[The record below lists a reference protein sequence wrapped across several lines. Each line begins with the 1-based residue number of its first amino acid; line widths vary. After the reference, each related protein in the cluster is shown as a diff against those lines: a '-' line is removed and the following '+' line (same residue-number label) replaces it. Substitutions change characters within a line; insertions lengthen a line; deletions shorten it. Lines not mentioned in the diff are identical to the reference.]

1 MEVTCNNKG
10 KISNDSGCPW
20 KSTLN
25 NLLNH
30 LRYCYYVNYKLPEY
44 IKKRVDSVS
53 KIETN
58 EDGEVASDKYLDFNP
73 RSSLAA
79 RLYIKNPELMTNA
92 MKENQTDDLDII
104 EILTSS
110 DKKTISTME
119 TSLVENINNITNI
132 NTTNLKR
139 SNS

>member
-10 KISNDSGCPW
+10 GSLLILGCPW

-30 LRYCYYVNYKLPEY
+30 LKYCCYEANKLPEY
-44 IKKRVDSVS
+44 IKKRVDSTN

-73 RSSLAA
+73 SASLAA
-79 RLYIKNPELMTNA
+79 RLYNKNPVQMTNA
-92 MKENQTDDLDII
+92 MKEGNDDEEKDLIDM
-104 EILTSS
+104 LTNS
-110 DKKTISTME
+110 DKKTSSTLE
-119 TSLVENINNITNI
+119 TSVVENINNIDMTNLG
-132 NTTNLKR
+132 LKR
-139 SNS
+139 SN